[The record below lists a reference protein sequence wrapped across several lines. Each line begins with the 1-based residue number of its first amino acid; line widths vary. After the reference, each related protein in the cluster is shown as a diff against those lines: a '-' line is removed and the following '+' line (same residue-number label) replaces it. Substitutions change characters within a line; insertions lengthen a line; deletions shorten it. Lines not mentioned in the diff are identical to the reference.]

1 MSRWIHELQQVT
13 RVLARAPGFSTVS
26 ILTLALG
33 IGATTA
39 IFTVVNG
46 VLLRP
51 LPYSEPEGLVGLWHT
66 APGIGMPQVEQSE
79 GTYFL
84 YKGEGR
90 AFEDIGAYDE
100 DAVNLTGG
108 DEPERV
114 ASVSVT
120 ASVLPILGIRPL
132 RGRWIAEA
140 EDQPGAPPVALVGE
154 SLWRRKFGADPGI
167 VGRTIQVNGVSREIV
182 GVMPATFGFPSS
194 DIQLWIP
201 LAFDLSRANAYN
213 FNYSGVAR
221 LRRGATRESAQ
232 RDLQRL
238 VPLIPERYP
247 VSFVTKE
254 MFAELRLTPQ
264 VHPLRDDVVGDVGQV
279 LWVILG
285 TAGFVLLI
293 ACANVANLFLARAE
307 GRQKEIAVRTALGAG
322 RRDLLRFALAESL
335 FLAALGGA
343 AGVGLALVGIR
354 ALVRLAPASVP
365 RLSEVSVD
373 ARVLGVAALVTV
385 LAGLLFSVLPLV
397 RYRAMSLASMLKE
410 GGRGASVGRERHRA
424 RNALVVAQVALA
436 LVLLAGSGLMARS
449 FWHLRSVD
457 PGFDSTNVLTLRLA
471 LPGVTYPRDEDRAR
485 FYSRLVD
492 RLRGLSGVRGAGAVG
507 KLPLRP
513 EGQSNSGTWI
523 EDVTSGSDA
532 VPPMHPNTPATDGY
546 FKALGIP
553 LLEGRDFEPAERER
567 RSGAVLVSESF
578 ARRYWKEESP
588 IGKRLR
594 PVPTAPW
601 YTIVGVVGSVRGAA
615 LEQPPEEMIYYPM
628 VAIAGDTAIG
638 VSSSMSLVVRTTG
651 DPRGAMNAVRREVRA
666 LDAGLPIFNLR
677 PMEEVMRGS
686 MARTSF
692 TLLLL
697 GIASAV
703 ALLLGAVGIYG
714 VISYTVSLRTREIGV
729 RIALGARSGDVGW
742 LVTRQGIAL
751 ALIGVAL
758 GLGGALGLT
767 RLLSTLLFE
776 VSPIDPLALG
786 AASVALIA
794 VAAAASALPAFRA
807 ARVDPV
813 EALRAE
819 G

>member
-1 MSRWIHELQQVT
+1 MSRWMHELRQVT
-13 RVLARAPGFSTVS
+13 RKLARAPGFTTVS

-39 IFTVVNG
+39 IFSVVNG

-51 LPYSEPEGLVGLWHT
+51 LPYPDPERLVGLWHT
-66 APGIGMPQVEQSE
+66 APGIGIRQVEQSE

-84 YKGEGR
+84 YRGENR
-90 AFEDIGAYDE
+90 AFEGIGAYDE

-114 ASVSVT
+114 ASVSIT
-120 ASVLPILGIRPL
+120 AGLLPILGIPPL
-132 RGRWIAEA
+132 RGRWITEA
-140 EDQPGAPPVALVGE
+140 EDQPGVPPVALIGE
-154 SLWRRKFGADPGI
+154 SLWRRKFDADPGI

-182 GVMPATFGFPSS
+182 GVMPATFGFPQTET
-194 DIQLWIP
+194 QLWTPI
-201 LAFDLSRANAYN
+201 AFDQSRVNAYD
-213 FNYSGVAR
+213 FSYSGIAR
-221 LRRGATRESAQ
+221 LRRGVTLESAR

-254 MFAELRLTPQ
+254 MFTELRLTPQ
-264 VHPLRDDVVGDVGQV
+264 VHPLRDDVVGDVGRV

-285 TAGFVLLI
+285 TAGCVLLI
-293 ACANVANLFLARAE
+293 ACANVANLFLVRAE
-307 GRQKEIAVRTALGAG
+307 GRQKEVAVRTALGAG
-322 RRDLLRFALAESL
+322 GADLLRLALTESL

-343 AGVGLALVGIR
+343 VGIGLAIGGIH
-354 ALVRLAPASVP
+354 ALVRLAPTSVP
-365 RLSEVSVD
+365 RLAEISVD

-385 LAGLLFSVLPLV
+385 LAGLFFSVLPLV
-397 RYRAMSLASMLKE
+397 RYRAMSLASMLRE
-410 GGRGASVGRERHRA
+410 GGRGSSAGRARHRA
-424 RNALVVAQVALA
+424 RNSLVVAQVALA

-449 FWHLRSVD
+449 FWRLRSVD
-457 PGFDSTNVLTLRLA
+457 PGFHVTNVLTLRLA
-471 LPGVTYPRDEDRAR
+471 LPGATYPGHGDRAR

-492 RLRGLSGVRGAGAVG
+492 RLRELSGVVAAGAVG

-513 EGQSNSGTWI
+513 EGESNSGTWI
-523 EDVTSGSDA
+523 EDGAGGPDA

-546 FKALGIP
+546 FKAMGIA
-553 LLEGRDFEPAERER
+553 LLEGRDFAPAERER
-567 RSGAVLVSESF
+567 ASGAVIVSEAF
-578 ARRYWKEESP
+578 ARHYWKEESA
-588 IGKRLR
+588 IGKRVR

-601 YTIVGVVGSVRGAA
+601 YAIVGVVGSVRGEA
-615 LEQPPEEMIYYPM
+615 LEKPPEEMIYYPM
-628 VAIAGDTAIG
+628 VPIAGDTGSG
-638 VSSSMSLVVRTTG
+638 VPYSMSFVVRTTG
-651 DPRGAMNAVRREVRA
+651 DPRAAMAAVRREVRA
-666 LDAGLPIFNLR
+666 LDTGLPIFNLH
-677 PMEEVMRGS
+677 PMEEVIRGS

-703 ALLLGAVGIYG
+703 ALVLGAVGIYG

-729 RIALGARSGDVGW
+729 RIALGASSSDVGW

-758 GLGGALGLT
+758 GLGGAFGLT
-767 RLLSTLLFE
+767 RLLRTLLFE

-786 AASVALIA
+786 AASVALIT
-794 VAAAASALPAFRA
+794 VAAVASALPALRA
-807 ARVDPV
+807 AKVDPV
-813 EALRAE
+813 EALRSE